1 MNRYVSIQLD
11 RDLEKPLYIQIYEG
25 ILNLIKQNKLEPG
38 EKLPAIRKLSSF
50 LNVNTVTIVSA
61 YKLLEEH
68 GYVVSKVGSG
78 TYVNPSIIERK
89 ALSEAKKM
97 M

>member
-38 EKLPAIRKLSSF
+38 KSYQQLESF
-50 LNVNTVTIVSA
+50 LHF
-61 YKLLEEH
+61 LM
-68 GYVVSKVGSG
+68 
-78 TYVNPSIIERK
+78 SIQ
-89 ALSEAKKM
+89 LQL
-97 M
+97 